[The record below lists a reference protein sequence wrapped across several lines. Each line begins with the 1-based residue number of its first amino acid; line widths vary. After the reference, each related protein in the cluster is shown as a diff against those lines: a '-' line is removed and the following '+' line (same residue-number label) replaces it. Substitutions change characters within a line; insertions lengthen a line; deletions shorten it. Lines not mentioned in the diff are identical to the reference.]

1 MRDGIGVAVLALA
14 LAGCGSSGTTKI
26 SSKALCE
33 NTGGRYIQ
41 GHCQPGTAKKAQ
53 DMCLGF
59 GGLYIVNEDLCHIP
73 AK

>member
-1 MRDGIGVAVLALA
+1 MREGMWVAVLALA
-14 LAGCGSSGTTKI
+14 LVGCSSSGTTKI

-33 NTGGRYIQ
+33 NTGGQYVQ
-41 GHCQPGTAKKAQ
+41 GRCQPGTSKTAQ

-59 GGLYIVNEDLCHIP
+59 GGFLMVNEDLCHIP